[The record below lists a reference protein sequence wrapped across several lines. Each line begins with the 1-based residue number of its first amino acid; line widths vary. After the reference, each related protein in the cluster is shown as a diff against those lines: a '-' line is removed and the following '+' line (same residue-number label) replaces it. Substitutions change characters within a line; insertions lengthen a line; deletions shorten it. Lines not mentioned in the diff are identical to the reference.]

1 MDRATEHFGSGT
13 PRTEGDE
20 WASTIAR
27 TVVVL
32 GPRPL
37 PRELS
42 RLLLHSRRLPLA
54 LGLLPLGSSFPRQAV
69 VTADHTRSFLRLALD
84 AFDAYAGTAP
94 VLRHVNPPVS
104 IRRHM
109 LRFIHS
115 RHYPKLDLTNIGVS
129 QGIGAD
135 GFAARLTSLDKTIA
149 TLDVL
154 SLIAERQQWRIA

>member
-94 VLRHVNPPVS
+94 PPACESSSFGTETYVAIHTLKALPEARSDKHRCQSRDRRRWLRGP
-104 IRRHM
+104 I
-109 LRFIHS
+109 
-115 RHYPKLDLTNIGVS
+115 
-129 QGIGAD
+129 
-135 GFAARLTSLDKTIA
+135 
-149 TLDVL
+149 DVT
-154 SLIAERQQWRIA
+154 RQDDSHA